1 MSRPGCPEQEHAA
14 TRISHRGVILPYQRT
29 DSCWFTDKRRRRW
42 RRRGPNWGRR
52 SVRRRQKTGVAAS
65 HTARDALELGR
76 ERPRRAGSPLLSSA
90 KHLGLHPDRRGRSS
104 SAPRNRIQQNVQRL
118 ASFFFSFRAQL
129 HPRRCS
135 QSSLAQRI
143 ARMFSIF
150 SPRPSLPVATANVAR
165 AA

>member
-29 DSCWFTDKRRRRW
+29 DSCWFTNKRRRRW

-118 ASFFFSFRAQL
+118 ASFFFPFERSCIRGDAHKAVWHNASRECFRSSVPD
-129 HPRRCS
+129 HPF
-135 QSSLAQRI
+135 Q
-143 ARMFSIF
+143 
-150 SPRPSLPVATANVAR
+150 
-165 AA
+165 